1 MVTIFKS
8 VLCLFLLSY
17 CNSYNMKKPVCNNCK
32 LNILRPNNKGNK
44 YCSKND
50 CKYGRNKYIDEVP
63 HQEPLEDKKYIADQ
77 VADQVAEQ
85 VADQVG
91 DPTAESALKQEIET
105 EIEEEITKLC
115 ENIDSLIDCIKI
127 YRKNK
132 IKKFIKKIYES
143 VTEQLD
149 EINNILKTS

>member
-32 LNILRPNNKGNK
+32 LNILRPNIKGNK

-77 VADQVAEQ
+77 VADQV
-85 VADQVG
+85 G
-91 DPTAESALKQEIET
+91 DPTAESVLKKEIET

-115 ENIDSLIDCIKI
+115 ENIDNLIDRIKI

>member
-8 VLCLFLLSY
+8 VLCLFLLTY

-32 LNILRPNNKGNK
+32 LNILRPNIKGNT

-63 HQEPLEDKKYIADQ
+63 DQEPLEDKKYIA
-77 VADQVAEQ
+77 E
-85 VADQVG
+85 QVG
-91 DPTAESALKQEIET
+91 DPIAESALKQEIES

-115 ENIDSLIDCIKI
+115 ENIDNLIDRIKI
-127 YRKNK
+127 YRKKK